1 MCLPALGPLLIG
13 SLAPTAAVG
22 SAAGVAGGL
31 AGTLGTILQVGGGV
45 VGAVSQAMNARAA
58 STAARR
64 TAAAQQQ
71 AARDALE
78 QGEQES
84 DQRRRAGAL
93 LQGQNQVAMAANG
106 MDVTA
111 AHSLD
116 ILDDTQGNVEQDA
129 FRIRSNAQRQAQQ
142 FSQGAANSMAEA
154 ASYRSQA
161 LFQPLQTVLST
172 GARVGERYAS
182 WVAADRYPSVPNP
195 GAYT

>member
-1 MCLPALGPLLIG
+1 MCVPGIETLLIG

-22 SAAGVAGGL
+22 SAGVAGGL
-31 AGTLGTILQVGGGV
+31 AGTLGTIMQVGGGV
-45 VGAVSQAMNARAA
+45 VGAVSQAMNGRAMA
-58 STAARR
+58 EAARR
-64 TAAAQQQ
+64 SAAAQQQ

-93 LQGQNQVAMAANG
+93 LMGQNQVAMAANG

-129 FRIRSNAQRQAQQ
+129 FRIRSNAQRQATQ
-142 FSQGAANSMAEA
+142 FSQGAANSMAQA

-161 LFQPLQTVLST
+161 MFQPVQTLLST
-172 GARVGERYAS
+172 GARIGQRYAS
-182 WVAADRYPSVPNP
+182 WVAAERYPSVPNP